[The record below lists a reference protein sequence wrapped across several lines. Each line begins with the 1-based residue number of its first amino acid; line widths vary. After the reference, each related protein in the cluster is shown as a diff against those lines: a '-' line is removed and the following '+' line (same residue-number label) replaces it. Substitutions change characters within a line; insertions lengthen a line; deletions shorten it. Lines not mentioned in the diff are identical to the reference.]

1 MQGIQR
7 EECDNCGKTLT
18 GVAGSRLSCPVC
30 KTPHTFSEP
39 ADEPPEPE
47 EEAVE
52 EDEPTG
58 PGPNDRIVVKRR
70 K

>member
-7 EECDNCGKTLT
+7 EDCDNCGKTLT

-39 ADEPPEPE
+39 EEPPEPE
-47 EEAVE
+47 EEEPAE
-52 EDEPTG
+52 EETG
-58 PGPNDRIVVKRR
+58 PGPNDRVVVRR
-70 K
+70 SK